1 MRAFYTVLSG
11 QLLSALATATS
22 TCALNWWIYQSSGSV
37 SRYALAFFLTALPAL
52 LLAPLAGVLA
62 DRYPRRNVLLASTS
76 LSALVAAA
84 MLSLLAAGQLSAG
97 WIYGGMCVQSC
108 CLALQLPAFQALARQ
123 LTPPERLG
131 RSAGLL
137 QLAEGCSQTLAP
149 GAAGLLT
156 SAFGLYAPLLL
167 ALGAACVALG
177 TLAVARVPAAPHAVA
192 ETGSLWQSCGFA
204 LHYLRERAGLMRLLV
219 YAAGMNFV
227 LGMVLVLSTP
237 LLLSFTSARQMGL
250 VLSIGSSGLL
260 CASLLVSAGVIR
272 VRGIA
277 SLQPY
282 SVVAALCVA
291 MAGWLPSPSWFGA
304 VAFCFFFAVGLINA
318 TSMHFW
324 LARIPQHVQGRVFSA
339 RRMVSL
345 SMLPLAYLVAGPL
358 GHAFQDAL
366 VPGAP
371 LADLLGPVIGIGP
384 ARGLALLLLL
394 CGAALLVF
402 APACLRHPA
411 LAASSTYYSPDLE
424 MDPFMKKPANPPVP
438 RLFLR
443 LLPTLVTLALLAL
456 MVWYG
461 AVPERSNPHDYADLR
476 AYAGIPNFGDVVS
489 CAGFLLV
496 SIAGWFYLAPL
507 RRAGAAPAVWNSY
520 VIFLASLAL
529 TAIGAGYY
537 HAVPN
542 DTTLL
547 YSRLPNVLMLVGLMA
562 VVRAETFGQP
572 GDNSFL
578 ATGIAAAAGSFV
590 WYSYTKA
597 NGNADVGPIYL
608 VQVLCLV
615 LVPLWQAIYKA
626 PWAEKAAVYGAL
638 LMFVLSQVVGGRDA
652 QILQATGWIGGHAIF
667 HLLGAAAAAPIVWNM
682 RRRLLQAQAL
692 AVQPGPLRRAA

>member
-37 SRYALAFFLTALPAL
+37 SRYALAFFFTALPGL

-62 DRYPRRNVLLASTS
+62 DRYPRRNVLLASTV

-84 MLSLLAAGQLSAG
+84 VLSLLAAGQLSPA
-97 WIYGGMCVQSC
+97 WIYGCMCLQSC

-156 SAFGLYAPLLL
+156 SAFGLQAPLLL
-167 ALGAACVALG
+167 ALGAGGVALA
-177 TLAVARVPAAPHAVA
+177 TLALARVPAAPRAA
-192 ETGSLWQSCGFA
+192 PGDGGLWQACVFA
-204 LHYLRERAGLMRLLV
+204 LRYLRHRAGLMRLLA

-237 LLLSFTSARQMGL
+237 LLLSFTSARRMGL
-250 VLSIGSSGLL
+250 VLSAGSSGLL

-277 SLQPY
+277 SLQRY

-291 MAGWLPSPSWFGA
+291 MAGWLPSVWWFGA
-304 VAFCFFFAVGLINA
+304 IAYCFFFTVGLINA

-324 LARIPQHVQGRVFSA
+324 LAQIPQQVQGRVFSA

-345 SMLPLAYLVAGPL
+345 SMLPLAYLAAGPL

-366 VPGAP
+366 LPGAP
-371 LADLLGPVIGIGP
+371 LAGLLGPVFGTGP
-384 ARGLALLLLL
+384 GRGLALLLVL

-411 LAASSTYYSPDLE
+411 LAAPPTCCSIDVETEPL
-424 MDPFMKKPANPPVP
+424 MKKTASPPVRP
-438 RLFLR
+438 LFVR

-456 MVWYG
+456 MIWHG
-461 AVPERSNPHDYADLR
+461 TIPERSNPHDYADLR
-476 AYAGIPNFGDVVS
+476 AFAGIPNFGDVVS

-496 SIAGWFYLAPL
+496 SMYGALYLGPL
-507 RRAGAAPAVWNSY
+507 RRAGAGAAVWNSY
-520 VIFLASLAL
+520 AIFLASLAF

-562 VVRAETFGQP
+562 VVRAETFGARD
-572 GDNSFL
+572 DNSFL
-578 ATGIAAAAGSFV
+578 AAGMAAAAGSFV

-597 NGNADVGPIYL
+597 SGNADVGPIYL

-615 LVPLWQAIYKA
+615 LVPLWQWIYKA
-626 PWAEKAAVYGAL
+626 PRADKGAVFCAL
-638 LMFVLSQVVGGRDA
+638 LMFVLSQVVGGRDM
-652 QILQATGWIGGHAIF
+652 QILQATGWISGHTIF
-667 HLLGAAAAAPIVWNM
+667 HLFGAAAAAPIVWNM
-682 RRRLLQAQAL
+682 RRRLAQAQAG
-692 AVQPGPLRRAA
+692 AQPGELRMAA